1 MIHSS
6 SLSRH
11 LISNNFSIT
20 SSENLYLIT
29 LAGTPPMHM
38 VNIFCYDCS
47 CSNYRTIPYCHS
59 LKYNCICTN
68 PNVVAYYWKYT
79 YYISLIFMFLY
90 ILGEVETLLTGCSGS
105 PILTPYATEKNENS
119 KNNLMNFLLT
129 YLSSRTL
136 FTNFYTRFCEQF
148 YSNNISNFFFLNKS
162 YCFQLPH

>member
-90 ILGEVETLLTGCSGS
+90 ILGEVETILTWCSGS
-105 PILTPYATEKNENS
+105 PILTSYATEKSWKFKKRFNKFSFFWHIYPPE
-119 KNNLMNFLLT
+119 L
-129 YLSSRTL
+129 YSRISICV
-136 FTNFYTRFCEQF
+136 FV
-148 YSNNISNFFFLNKS
+148 SNFIATIFLVFS
-162 YCFQLPH
+162 F